1 MKKIL
6 SLLAVPA
13 FLFVIVGSA
22 FAQGPPAPFSQNGTP
37 EFNQR
42 CRSFDD
48 VDLDED
54 TPPGELVLVDALIL
68 RPAGVAALAVGLAG
82 SLAILPFT
90 ALTNSAP
97 IVGRSL
103 IKEPFDYT
111 FNRPLGDISTEVNR

>member
-1 MKKIL
+1 MRKIL
-6 SLLAVPA
+6 SLLALSALLA
-13 FLFVIVGSA
+13 FNVGSA
-22 FAQGPPAPFSQNGTP
+22 FAEGPPSPFPDNGAP

-42 CRSFDD
+42 CRMFDD

-68 RPAGVAALAVGLAG
+68 RPVGVAALAVGLAG

-90 ALTNSAP
+90 ALTDSGP

-103 IKEPFDYT
+103 IKAPFDYT
-111 FNRPLGDISTEVNR
+111 FNRHLGDISTDVNR